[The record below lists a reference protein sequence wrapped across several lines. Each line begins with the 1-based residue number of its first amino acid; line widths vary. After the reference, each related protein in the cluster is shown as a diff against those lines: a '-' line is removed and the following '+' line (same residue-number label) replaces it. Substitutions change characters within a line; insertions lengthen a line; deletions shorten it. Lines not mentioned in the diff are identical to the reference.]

1 MVAVELHRLLVMT
14 YLLLDDGDHQVL
26 GSFGLT
32 PTQYTVLSLL
42 DPEHGRRASDLLGPL
57 LLEKSS
63 LSRLL
68 DRLVAQRLVCRVS
81 DPRDRRS
88 QLIVLTHEGL
98 TRRDLAR
105 QLYER
110 SLAER
115 LSGLAD
121 GEREQLTAL
130 LNKLHQQLQA
140 QLRTA

>member
-1 MVAVELHRLLVMT
+1 MVALELHRLLVMT
-14 YLLLDDGDHQVL
+14 YLLLDDGDHHVL
-26 GSFGLT
+26 DSFGLT
-32 PTQYTVLSLL
+32 PTQYTVLLLL
-42 DPEHGRRASDLLGPL
+42 DPDHGRRASDLLGPL

-68 DRLVAQRLVCRVS
+68 DRLVAQQLVRRIS
-81 DPRDRRS
+81 DPSDRRS

-105 QLYER
+105 QFYER
-110 SLAER
+110 SLEER
-115 LSGLAD
+115 LSGLTE
-121 GEREQLTAL
+121 GEREQLTTL